1 MDMNPLTSSDSASSP
16 GATSASNSTSP
27 SGGPE
32 GTSWDVVIVGGAV
45 SGASTAI
52 LLKRQMP
59 NLRILVVEKSE
70 RFDWKVG
77 ESTVEI
83 SAYFLTRVLKQYD
96 HLSREQLTKQAF
108 RYWFVNDRVTNL
120 REASEVGPTQL
131 ARTPSFQLDRSKLDE
146 HLLKVARQE
155 GSEVWRPARVTSIAL
170 EGAEG
175 NRITVERSDGVRV
188 EVHAKWIVDA
198 TGRHATLARKRGGV
212 TPIESHPISA
222 IWVRYR
228 GVKDM
233 DGPEVVGTDPS
244 DPFARAV
251 LAARRL
257 ATNHFTG
264 WGYWIWFIP
273 LKDGETSVG
282 LVWDKRLVDPQG
294 ATPLEKLQKFL
305 DANPLCREL
314 LEHATPV
321 DGDCR
326 SYGHLPYL
334 VDSFIG
340 PGWTCVGDAGGF
352 LDPFYSPGLDQ
363 MAFSVY
369 TRVELM
375 KKALSGTPAAEM
387 DEAYVEHNRCYKRFF
402 EYFYDAI
409 YKDKYYVMGD
419 YDLMTTAFL
428 LDTGLYY
435 TAAILPLYRWSH
447 ERLGIPPFYQDGAK
461 VGYYPIRFYNRRLVA
476 IAKRKMALGIYG
488 NHNHGRRPGF
498 VGFSVRSAVFVM
510 IGHGLL
516 RWWKAEVANAWTYV
530 ARPRPLRTPSAEA
543 PGTSPGGSAVPRAAS

>member
-1 MDMNPLTSSDSASSP
+1 MADIHSY
-16 GATSASNSTSP
+16 
-27 SGGPE
+27 
-32 GTSWDVVIVGGAV
+32 DVVIVGGAI

-59 NLRILVVEKSE
+59 ELKILVVEKTD

-96 HLSREQLTKQAF
+96 HLSREQLPKQAF
-108 RYWFVNDRVTNL
+108 RYWFVNDRVTTL

-146 HLLKVARQE
+146 HLLKVAADE
-155 GSEVWRPARVTSIAL
+155 GSDVWRPARVTSFDLRGDA
-170 EGAEG
+170 G
-175 NRITVERSDGVRV
+175 NRLTVDRATGERV
-188 EVHAKWIVDA
+188 EVSARWIVDA
-198 TGRHATLARKRGGV
+198 TGRHAMLARKRGGV
-212 TPIESHPISA
+212 TPIDSHPTSA
-222 IWVRYR
+222 LWVRYR

-233 DGPEVVGTDPS
+233 DGTEIAGTDPA
-244 DPFARAV
+244 DPFSRAV
-251 LAARRL
+251 LASRRL

-282 LVWDKRLVDPQG
+282 LVWDKRLVTPMG
-294 ATPLEKLQKFL
+294 ATPLEKLENFL
-305 DANPLCREL
+305 DGNPLTRDL
-314 LEHATPV
+314 LENATAV
-321 DGDCR
+321 EGDCR
-326 SYGHLPYL
+326 SYGHLAYL
-334 VDSFIG
+334 VDKFIG

-369 TRVELM
+369 SRVELM
-375 KKALSGTPAAEM
+375 KKALSGTPPSKME
-387 DEAYVEHNRCYKRFF
+387 EAYAEHNRCYDRYMR
-402 EYFYDAI
+402 YFYDSI

-419 YDLMTTAFL
+419 YDTMTTAFL

-435 TAAILPLYRWSH
+435 AAAIMPVYRWAH
-447 ERLGIPPFYQDGAK
+447 ERLGFPPFFQDGAEI
-461 VGYYPIRFYNRRLVA
+461 GYYPIRFYNRRLTA

-488 NHNHGRRPGF
+488 NHNDGRRPGF
-498 VGFSVRSAVFVM
+498 VGFSVRSSLFVM
-510 IGHGLL
+510 IAHGLL
-516 RWWKAEVANAWTYV
+516 RWGKAEIANAWTYV
-530 ARPRPLRTPSAEA
+530 ARPRRQSQSAEEAA
-543 PGTSPGGSAVPRAAS
+543 PQPASDDTAYPRAAG